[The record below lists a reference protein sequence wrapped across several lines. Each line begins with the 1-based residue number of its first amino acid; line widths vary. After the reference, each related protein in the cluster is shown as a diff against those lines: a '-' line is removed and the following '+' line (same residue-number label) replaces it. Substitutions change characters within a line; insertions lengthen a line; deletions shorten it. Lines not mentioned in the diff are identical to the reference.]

1 MAAVAVRRRGTWSSV
16 VKAVCAVKDAGVIGT
31 SGDGHVRSVLRQ
43 GIGTGVGWSDEKSWE
58 MQWERVRKTR
68 MMAMAMGAVVGG
80 AIAME
85 ARLARCD
92 EDNDMNRCDGADC
105 ARNGGMKAE
114 QNQQPGNGG
123 QKPPASNEH
132 TARWRIFTDRARA
145 LASRA
150 ARSGDATALRE
161 AQGLMRAALQ
171 EAEAGFGT
179 ADPHVAAAMSNLAEV
194 HRLAGNAEEAE
205 RLYLE
210 AIARLE
216 AAYGEEPLH
225 PSVGAALHNLG
236 GFYLFVGDGD
246 KAQKAL
252 ARALKAK
259 LHALGRTHPE
269 YARTLFFMG
278 EALRMQ
284 HDASPVTSSTAKLEE
299 AVAMLREGLDIMSD
313 LGAGSTDASVRQ
325 MLRLVELLCRC
336 GQKKQA
342 EALVQHAGNVM
353 KSASF
358 PSRAQAGA
366 SERMEKTMREW
377 CKREDDDVR

>member
-1 MAAVAVRRRGTWSSV
+1 
-16 VKAVCAVKDAGVIGT
+16 
-31 SGDGHVRSVLRQ
+31 
-43 GIGTGVGWSDEKSWE
+43 
-58 MQWERVRKTR
+58 MQWERVRKA
-68 MMAMAMGAVVGG
+68 MMAMVMGG
-80 AIAME
+80 ALATIE
-85 ARLARCD
+85 ARCARCD
-92 EDNDMNRCDGADC
+92 EDDGNRCDGAECGNSGD
-105 ARNGGMKAE
+105 MKAQETQE
-114 QNQQPGNGG
+114 QIG

-216 AAYGEEPLH
+216 AAYGKVPLH

-236 GFYLFVGDGD
+236 GFYLFVGDGH
-246 KAQKAL
+246 KAQKVL

-284 HDASPVTSSTAKLEE
+284 HDASPMTSSTAKLEE
-299 AVAMLREGLDIMSD
+299 AVAMLREGLDIMAE
-313 LGAGSTDASVRQ
+313 LGAGSTDASVR
-325 MLRLVELLCRC
+325 
-336 GQKKQA
+336 
-342 EALVQHAGNVM
+342 
-353 KSASF
+353 
-358 PSRAQAGA
+358 
-366 SERMEKTMREW
+366 
-377 CKREDDDVR
+377 